1 MKMSFNR
8 LLSVIIFLASS
19 LSAADTGPHVQK
31 GDSLYF
37 GFDVDAAYAEY
48 RAAYEQA
55 PKQYDVL
62 VRLVRVANDLGRLS
76 GKNSELSEKYF
87 NESLRYAEELRALAP
102 DSAESYF
109 CLAICY
115 GGVLKYKKL
124 KEKLRLGKEVEKNAK
139 RAIEINPAYSLAY
152 VVLGNFYRE
161 VAGLLW
167 VQKVVV
173 NELFGAQ
180 LKGTLEDSEKALVK
194 ALECDPKNPFACYEL
209 SLTYR
214 AMKNPQKARECL
226 QRLMAIPPR
235 SKRELLQ
242 LEEAKEMLA
251 KMER

>member
-1 MKMSFNR
+1 MYSC
-8 LLSVIIFLASS
+8 
-19 LSAADTGPHVQK
+19 
-31 GDSLYF
+31 
-37 GFDVDAAYAEY
+37 FDVEAAYTEY
-48 RAAYEQA
+48 CAVYEQA

-62 VRLVRVANDLGRLS
+62 IRLVRTANELGRLN
-76 GKNSELSEKYF
+76 GKNRKLSEKYF
-87 NESLRYAEELRALAP
+87 NESLRYAEELMSLAP
-102 DSAESYF
+102 DSAQSYF

-115 GGVLKYKKL
+115 GGVLKFKKL

-152 VVLGNFYRE
+152 VVLGYFYRE

-167 VQKVVV
+167 VEKIVV

-194 ALECDPKNPFACYEL
+194 ALECDPKNSYAYYEL

-214 AMKNPQKARECL
+214 AMKKPQKARECL
-226 QRLMAIPPR
+226 QRLIAIPPR

-251 KMER
+251 KLEL